1 MQLSGPQIGTA
12 GTALARCPPPSR
24 VCLRERK
31 PAHLWNPSLSPRSPL
46 PPVPWER
53 GVSRPHS
60 GALFPLPRSDYN
72 AGSVPSA
79 PPPPAKRPLWWGVA
93 QPHAPGHLLQ
103 LDLHKVPTRGAL
115 GDSPE
120 AEGQV
125 PLGLL
130 WSQRP
135 KPAEGPCG
143 AWLSGAHP
151 LYRGGGGAGNS
162 DLELPSQTSPVKL
175 PLLCMILTEALS
187 PRPAAEP
194 LDTCGPWD
202 PPTHSLAP
210 DPLLGPYQ
218 CLRAFEGQRSKSA
231 PTKGGPLLPGPQI
244 PKTPPPPP
252 LSRERGRP
260 HVRRWRWLPETP
272 QVAGTAYGPPR
283 VPNTHSE
290 LHDTA
295 ATSKIPLRGLA
306 QSLQRQPCLVPTL
319 QPGRQLLFRQDLPP
333 IHLAASPQLLG
344 PCLQS
349 EGNPTPFCPCR
360 DPQLGLLPPRK
371 QAPGGHMAGQASIAP
386 VSRPEKG
393 GL

>member
-1 MQLSGPQIGTA
+1 MCRLGFFRSRRAPSPSPSPKWLQLSGPQIGTA

-46 PPVPWER
+46 PPVPWEL

-72 AGSVPSA
+72 AGSVPST

-93 QPHAPGHLLQ
+93 QPRAPGHLLQ

-162 DLELPSQTSPVKL
+162 DLKLPSQTSPVKL
-175 PLLCMILTEALS
+175 PLPCMILREALS

-218 CLRAFEGQRSKSA
+218 CLRAVEGQRSKSA
-231 PTKGGPLLPGPQI
+231 STKG
-244 PKTPPPPP
+244 PPPREAPCSRVLRYPRHPHPLRCPGSVGVPTCGGGGGSQKRLRSLETGMAPTECQTPILSSMILRPP
-252 LSRERGRP
+252 PRSHCGDSPRASSASPAWSPLCSQAVNHFSDRTCP
-260 HVRRWRWLPETP
+260 PYTWLPAP
-272 QVAGTAYGPPR
+272 SSWGHA
-283 VPNTHSE
+283 S
-290 LHDTA
+290 
-295 ATSKIPLRGLA
+295 SLRE
-306 QSLQRQPCLVPTL
+306 
-319 QPGRQLLFRQDLPP
+319 
-333 IHLAASPQLLG
+333 
-344 PCLQS
+344 
-349 EGNPTPFCPCR
+349 EG
-360 DPQLGLLPPRK
+360 
-371 QAPGGHMAGQASIAP
+371 
-386 VSRPEKG
+386 
-393 GL
+393 